1 MLDRRFV
8 DELETDYTPTNAAG
22 SVEPMQRPDHKAK
35 KRGRPNG
42 KPSYMRR
49 FPKNPRDGEAVGG
62 GHFVFRRGDSTGRIR
77 PCMWPFEH
85 PDFDSASN
93 EASRLA
99 GEHGGTFDVFSRSL
113 SVSVTKDAAE

>member
-8 DELETDYTPTNAAG
+8 EEVDTDYVPVNAAG
-22 SVEPMQRPDHKAK
+22 SAEPFPKPDHKAK

-49 FPKNPRDGEAVGG
+49 FPKTPRDGEAVGG

-85 PDFDSASN
+85 GSADGAHT
-93 EASRLA
+93 EATRLA
-99 GEHGGTFDVFSRSL
+99 GEYGGTFDVFSRS
-113 SVSVTKDAAE
+113 SSVTIIKDAAE